1 MHPMARGGGHELDDA
16 TPQRSQRD
24 AAKDFGSLEHV
35 PEPIHVD
42 PIARGL
48 DHRDKAMRIAAD
60 AEYRTESEQAFSSH
74 CGDGDLMT
82 GCHFADH
89 RDDACVRE
97 VGGHDV
103 VSRSRQRGAHGY
115 AYSLG
120 FREQRVTVAWR
131 EIEEDVVSKLNRGF
145 T

>member
-1 MHPMARGGGHELDDA
+1 MARRGGHELDDA

-24 AAKDFGSLEHV
+24 PAKEFGSLEDV

-42 PIARGL
+42 PIAIGL
-48 DHRDKAMRIAAD
+48 DDRDKAMRIAAD

-97 VGGHDV
+97 VSGHDV
-103 VSRSRQRGAHGY
+103 VSRSRQSRAHGHPY
-115 AYSLG
+115 PLG
-120 FREQRVTVAWR
+120 FREQRLTVAWR
-131 EIEEDVVSKLNRGF
+131 ETEEDLVSELNRGF